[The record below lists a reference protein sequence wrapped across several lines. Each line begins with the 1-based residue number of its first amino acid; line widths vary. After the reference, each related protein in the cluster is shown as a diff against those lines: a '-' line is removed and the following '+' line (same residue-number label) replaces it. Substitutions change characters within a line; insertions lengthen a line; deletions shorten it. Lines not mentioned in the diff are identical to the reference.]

1 MMLLRIN
8 TRINARLN
16 ALLIAVTAL
25 VATLIFMQPASAQK
39 AFLHPDK
46 AFPVTVSWL
55 ENATQLRVN
64 FLTEKGYYLYQ
75 EAFQFRL
82 MQGDDASQI
91 LPAVLPKA
99 EVKFDETFQKN
110 MPIYRYPI
118 EVILTLPG
126 GSALAQ
132 KGQGVQIEVDL
143 QGCADGGICYPP
155 STLKFN
161 IAAPGVQVM
170 PMPDE
175 AILGAISSTSNQ
187 QASVTDRFVS
197 LWQERDD
204 VNAIGRFLKDT
215 PRSYLFLAFFV
226 LGLALAFTPCVLPML
241 PILSSILFGANRSE
255 PIKKSRAIAL
265 ASAYI
270 FGMALMYALA
280 GVLMAALGSGAQQAL
295 QNPIVLSA
303 FALLLLAL
311 AGSLFGF
318 YNLQFPQAWQA
329 YIDRLAGRQ
338 KGGSVYGAF
347 ALGGISTLVASP
359 CITAPLAG
367 ILGFIAHTGSMSLG
381 GGLLFVMALGMG
393 LPLLFIAV
401 EARMLIPST
410 GKWMIGLQRVLG
422 VLLVLL
428 AAWIISPIVL
438 SNNSSSGSASSGPA
452 RAEKQLGDLR
462 FKVIGSIEALQPFF
476 EEAKRTGK
484 PLLLDFYADWCISC
498 KEMEI
503 KTFANSAVTKKM
515 QEYILVQ
522 ADVTRNNAEH
532 QALLKQYGLFGPP
545 GILLFNAA
553 GDEQINQRVVG
564 FMPPDRFL
572 MRLNAAV
579 P

>member
-1 MMLLRIN
+1 MLFQAHS
-8 TRINARLN
+8 RINAW
-16 ALLIAVTAL
+16 LLFAIAI
-25 VATLIFMQPASAQK
+25 VASFLLMLPASAQK

-55 ENATQLRVN
+55 ENRTQLQVN
-64 FLTEKGYYLYQ
+64 FLTANGYYLYQ
-75 EAFQFRL
+75 EAMRFRL
-82 MQGDDASQI
+82 MQGEGDGLT
-91 LPAVLPKA
+91 LPAALPKA

-126 GSALAQ
+126 GAALAE
-132 KGQGVQIEVDL
+132 KGQGIQIEVDL

-155 STLKFN
+155 TTLKFN

-170 PMPDE
+170 PLPDVLLS
-175 AILGAISSTSNQ
+175 AASTPATASLSLGE
-187 QASVTDRFVS
+187 RFMG
-197 LWQERDD
+197 LWQQRDD
-204 VNAIGRFLKDT
+204 VNAIGSFLEET
-215 PRSYLFLAFFV
+215 PSAYLFLAFFV

-255 PIKKSRAIAL
+255 PIKKSRAITL

-329 YIDRLAGRQ
+329 YVDRLAGRQ
-338 KGGSVYGAF
+338 KGGSIMGAF
-347 ALGGISTLVASP
+347 ILGGISTLVASP

-367 ILGFIAHTGSMSLG
+367 VLGFIAHTGSMSLG

-401 EARMLIPST
+401 EARILIPST
-410 GKWMIGLQRVLG
+410 GKWMITLQRLLG
-422 VLLVLL
+422 VMLVLL
-428 AAWIISPIVL
+428 AAWIVSPIFL
-438 SNNSSSGSASSGPA
+438 SNNPAESVSSGQA
-452 RAEKQLGDLR
+452 RTEKRLGDLS
-462 FKVIGSIEALQPFF
+462 FKVVGSVEALQPFF
-476 EEAKRTGK
+476 DEAKRTGK

-503 KTFANSAVTKKM
+503 KTFANPAVAKKM
-515 QEYILVQ
+515 QEFILVQ
-522 ADVTRNNAEH
+522 ADVTSNTAAH
-532 QALLKQYGLFGPP
+532 QALLKRYGLFGPP
-545 GILLFNAA
+545 GILLFNTA
-553 GDEQINQRVVG
+553 GEEQINQRVVG

-572 MRLNAAV
+572 LRLNGLA

>member
-1 MMLLRIN
+1 MLFQAHSRIN
-8 TRINARLN
+8 TW
-16 ALLIAVTAL
+16 LLFAIAVAASFAL
-25 VATLIFMQPASAQK
+25 MLPASAQK

-55 ENATQLRVN
+55 ENKTQLQVN
-64 FLTEKGYYLYQ
+64 FLTASGYYLYQ

-82 MQGDDASQI
+82 MQADGASQS
-91 LPAVLPKA
+91 LAAALPKA

-110 MPIYRYPI
+110 MPIYRHPI
-118 EVILTLPG
+118 EVVLTLPG
-126 GSALAQ
+126 GAALAE

-175 AILGAISSTSNQ
+175 SILSTNSPTSNQ
-187 QASVTDRFVS
+187 QTGLADRFMG
-197 LWQERDD
+197 LWQQRDD
-204 VNAIGRFLKDT
+204 VNAIGSFLKET
-215 PRSYLFLAFFV
+215 PNSYLFLAFFV

-255 PIKKSRAIAL
+255 PIKKSRAITL

-329 YIDRLAGRQ
+329 YVDRLAGRQ
-338 KGGSVYGAF
+338 KGGSVVGAF
-347 ALGGISTLVASP
+347 ILGGISTLVASP

-367 ILGFIAHTGSMSLG
+367 VLGFIAHTGSMSLG

-401 EARMLIPST
+401 EARILIPST
-410 GKWMIGLQRVLG
+410 GKWMITLQRLLG
-422 VLLVLL
+422 VMLVLL
-428 AAWIISPIVL
+428 AAWIVSPIFL
-438 SNNSSSGSASSGPA
+438 GNTPTESASSGQA
-452 RAEKQLGDLR
+452 RAEKRLGDLT
-462 FKVIGSIEALQPFF
+462 FKVIGSSEALQPYFD
-476 EEAKRTGK
+476 EAKRTGK

-503 KTFANSAVTKKM
+503 KTFQNAAVAKKM
-515 QEYILVQ
+515 QDFILVQ
-522 ADVTRNNAEH
+522 ADVTSNTAAH
-532 QALLKQYGLFGPP
+532 QALLKRYGLFGPP
-545 GILLFNAA
+545 GILLFNPA
-553 GDEQINQRVVG
+553 GEEQTNQRVVG

-572 MRLNAAV
+572 LRLNAAA

>member
-1 MMLLRIN
+1 MMLFQAHS
-8 TRINARLN
+8 RINAWLSF
-16 ALLIAVTAL
+16 ASVIAISFLLML
-25 VATLIFMQPASAQK
+25 PASAQK

-55 ENATQLRVN
+55 ENKTQLQVN
-64 FLTEKGYYLYQ
+64 FLTANGYYLYQ

-82 MQGDDASQI
+82 MRADGASQS
-91 LPAVLPKA
+91 LAAALPKA

-110 MPIYRYPI
+110 MPIYRHPI
-118 EVILTLPG
+118 EVVLTLPG
-126 GSALAQ
+126 GAALAE

-175 AILGAISSTSNQ
+175 SILSTNSPTSNQ
-187 QASVTDRFVS
+187 QTGLADRFMG
-197 LWQERDD
+197 LWQQRDD
-204 VNAIGRFLKDT
+204 VNAIGSFLKET
-215 PRSYLFLAFFV
+215 PNSYLFLAFFV

-255 PIKKSRAIAL
+255 PIKKSRAITL

-295 QNPIVLSA
+295 QNPIVLGA

-329 YIDRLAGRQ
+329 YVDRLAGRQ
-338 KGGSVYGAF
+338 KGGSVVGAF
-347 ALGGISTLVASP
+347 ILGGISTLVASP

-367 ILGFIAHTGSMSLG
+367 VLGFIAHTGSMSLG

-401 EARMLIPST
+401 EARILIPST
-410 GKWMIGLQRVLG
+410 GKWMITLQRLLG
-422 VLLVLL
+422 VMLVLL
-428 AAWIISPIVL
+428 AAWIVSPIFL
-438 SNNSSSGSASSGPA
+438 GNTPTESASSGQA
-452 RAEKQLGDLR
+452 RAEKRLGDLT
-462 FKVIGSIEALQPFF
+462 FKVIGSSEALQPYFD
-476 EEAKRTGK
+476 EAKRTGK

-503 KTFANSAVTKKM
+503 KTFQNAAVAKKM
-515 QEYILVQ
+515 QDFILVQ
-522 ADVTRNNAEH
+522 ADVTSNTAAH
-532 QALLKQYGLFGPP
+532 QTLLKRYGLFGPP
-545 GILLFNAA
+545 GILLFNPA
-553 GDEQINQRVVG
+553 GEEQTNQRVVG

-572 MRLNAAV
+572 LRLNAAA

>member
-1 MMLLRIN
+1 MLFQVHS
-8 TRINARLN
+8 RINAW
-16 ALLIAVTAL
+16 LLSAIAIAASL
-25 VATLIFMQPASAQK
+25 LLMLPASAQK

-55 ENATQLRVN
+55 ENKTELQVK
-64 FLTEKGYYLYQ
+64 FLTAQGYYLYQ
-75 EAFQFRL
+75 EALQFRL
-82 MQGDDASQI
+82 IKADGASQTLTAI
-91 LPAVLPKA
+91 LPKA

-118 EVILTLPG
+118 ELVLTLPSG
-126 GSALAQ
+126 NALAE
-132 KGQGVQIEVDL
+132 KGQGIQVEVDL

-155 STLKFN
+155 TTLKFN

-170 PMPDE
+170 PLPD
-175 AILGAISSTSNQ
+175 ALLPSPSAVANPNP
-187 QASVTDRFVS
+187 SVGERFMG
-197 LWQERDD
+197 LWKERDD
-204 VNAIGRFLKDT
+204 VNAISRFLEET
-215 PRSYLFLAFFV
+215 PNTYLFLAFFV

-255 PIKKSRAIAL
+255 PIKKSRAITL

-329 YIDRLAGRQ
+329 YVDRLAGRQ
-338 KGGSVYGAF
+338 KGGSVFGAF
-347 ALGGISTLVASP
+347 VLGGISTLVASP

-367 ILGFIAHTGSMSLG
+367 VLGFIAHTGSMSLG

-393 LPLLFIAV
+393 LPLFFIAV
-401 EARMLIPST
+401 EARMLIPTT

-422 VLLVLL
+422 IMLIVL
-428 AAWIISPIVL
+428 AAWIVSPIFL
-438 SNNSSSGSASSGPA
+438 GNSPSESASSGQA
-452 RAEKQLGDLR
+452 RAEKRLGDLT
-462 FKVIGSIEALQPFF
+462 FKVVGSIEALQPFF
-476 EEAKRTGK
+476 DEAKRTGK

-503 KTFANSAVTKKM
+503 KTFQNAAVAKKM
-515 QEYILVQ
+515 QDFILVQ
-522 ADVTRNNAEH
+522 ADVTRNTAEH

-545 GILLFNAA
+545 GILLFNPA
-553 GDEQINQRVVG
+553 GEEQINQRVVG

-572 MRLNAAV
+572 LRLNTAA

>member
-1 MMLLRIN
+1 ML
-8 TRINARLN
+8 
-16 ALLIAVTAL
+16 
-25 VATLIFMQPASAQK
+25 PASAQK

-55 ENATQLRVN
+55 ENKTQLQVN
-64 FLTEKGYYLYQ
+64 FLTASGYYLYQ

-82 MQGDDASQI
+82 MRADGASQS
-91 LPAVLPKA
+91 LAAALPKA

-118 EVILTLPG
+118 EVMLTLPG
-126 GSALAQ
+126 GAALAE

-175 AILGAISSTSNQ
+175 SILSTNSPTSNQ
-187 QASVTDRFVS
+187 QTGLADRFMG
-197 LWQERDD
+197 LWQQRDD
-204 VNAIGRFLKDT
+204 VNAIGSFLKET
-215 PRSYLFLAFFV
+215 PNSYLFLAFFV

-255 PIKKSRAIAL
+255 PIKKSRALTL

-329 YIDRLAGRQ
+329 YVDRLAGRQ
-338 KGGSVYGAF
+338 KGGSVVGAF
-347 ALGGISTLVASP
+347 ILGGISTLVASP

-367 ILGFIAHTGSMSLG
+367 VLGFIAHTGSMSLG

-401 EARMLIPST
+401 EARILIPST
-410 GKWMIGLQRVLG
+410 GKWMITLQRLLG
-422 VLLVLL
+422 VMLVLL
-428 AAWIISPIVL
+428 AAWIVSPIFL
-438 SNNSSSGSASSGPA
+438 GNTPTESASSGQA
-452 RAEKQLGDLR
+452 RAEKRLGDLT
-462 FKVIGSIEALQPFF
+462 FKVIGSSEALQPYFD
-476 EEAKRTGK
+476 EAKRTGK

-503 KTFANSAVTKKM
+503 KTFQNAAVAKKM
-515 QEYILVQ
+515 QDFILVQ
-522 ADVTRNNAEH
+522 ADVTRNTAEH

-545 GILLFNAA
+545 GILLFNPA
-553 GDEQINQRVVG
+553 GEEQTNQRVVG

-572 MRLNAAV
+572 LRLNAAA

>member
-1 MMLLRIN
+1 MLLAAIA
-8 TRINARLN
+8 IA
-16 ALLIAVTAL
+16 ASFLLML
-25 VATLIFMQPASAQK
+25 PASAQK

-55 ENATQLRVN
+55 ENKTQLQID
-64 FLTEKGYYLYQ
+64 FLTAKGYYLYQ

-82 MQGDDASQI
+82 MQSDGASQT
-91 LPAVLPKA
+91 LAATLPKA

-118 EVILTLPG
+118 DVILTLPG
-126 GSALAQ
+126 GAALAE
-132 KGQGVQIEVDL
+132 KGQGIQIEVDL

-155 STLKFN
+155 TTLKFN

-175 AILGAISSTSNQ
+175 AIQSASSATSNQ
-187 QASVTDRFVS
+187 PASVTDRFKG
-197 LWQERDD
+197 LWQQRDD
-204 VNAIGRFLKDT
+204 VNAIGQFLKET
-215 PRSYLFLAFFV
+215 PTAYLFIAFFV

-303 FALLLLAL
+303 FALLLLVL

-318 YNLQFPQAWQA
+318 YGLQFPQAWQA
-329 YIDRLAGRQ
+329 YVDRLAGRQ
-338 KGGSVYGAF
+338 KGGSVVGAF
-347 ALGGISTLVASP
+347 ILGGISTLVASP

-367 ILGFIAHTGSMSLG
+367 VLGFIAHTGSMSLG

-393 LPLLFIAV
+393 LPLFLIAV
-401 EARMLIPST
+401 EARMLIPTT

-422 VLLVLL
+422 IMLIVL
-428 AAWIISPIVL
+428 AAWIVSPIFL
-438 SNNSSSGSASSGPA
+438 GNSPSESASSGQA
-452 RAEKQLGDLR
+452 RAEKQLGELK
-462 FKVIGSIEALQPFF
+462 FKVIGSIEELQPFF

-503 KTFANSAVTKKM
+503 KTFANPAVAKKM
-515 QEYILVQ
+515 QEFILVQ
-522 ADVTRNNAEH
+522 ADVTRNTAEH

-545 GILLFNAA
+545 GILLFNPA
-553 GDEQINQRVVG
+553 GEEKINQRVVG

-572 MRLNAAV
+572 LRLNAAA

>member
-1 MMLLRIN
+1 MLLQAHS
-8 TRINARLN
+8 RINAW
-16 ALLIAVTAL
+16 LLSAIAIAASFL
-25 VATLIFMQPASAQK
+25 LMLPASAQK

-55 ENATQLRVN
+55 ENKTQLQIN
-64 FLTEKGYYLYQ
+64 FLTANGYYLYQ

-82 MQGDDASQI
+82 MRGDGASQA
-91 LPAVLPKA
+91 LTAALPKA

-126 GSALAQ
+126 GAALAE
-132 KGQGVQIEVDL
+132 KGQGIQIEVDL

-155 STLKFN
+155 TTLKFN

-175 AILGAISSTSNQ
+175 VILSASSSSSNQ
-187 QASVTDRFVS
+187 QSSVTDRFIG
-197 LWQERDD
+197 LWQQRDD
-204 VNAIGRFLKDT
+204 VNAIGQFLKEAPT
-215 PRSYLFLAFFV
+215 AYLFIAFFV

-241 PILSSILFGANRSE
+241 PILSSIVFGTQGSK
-255 PIKKSRAIAL
+255 PIKKSRAAVL
-265 ASAYI
+265 AAAYI
-270 FGMALMYALA
+270 LGMALMYALA

-295 QNPIVLSA
+295 QNPIVLTA
-303 FALLLLAL
+303 FAILLLVL

-318 YNLQFPQAWQA
+318 YGLSFPQSWHKH
-329 YIDRLAGRQ
+329 IDRIAGRQ
-338 KGGSVYGAF
+338 KGGSITGAF
-347 ALGGISTLVASP
+347 ILGGVSTLVASP

-367 ILGFIAHTGSMSLG
+367 VLGFIAHTGSMSLG

-393 LPLLFIAV
+393 LPLFFIAV
-401 EARMLIPST
+401 EARMLIPTT

-422 VLLVLL
+422 IMLIML
-428 AAWIISPIVL
+428 AAWIVSPIFL
-438 SNNSSSGSASSGPA
+438 GNTPTESASSGQA
-452 RAEKQLGDLR
+452 RTEKRLGDLT
-462 FKVIGSIEALQPFF
+462 FKVIGSIEALQPYFD
-476 EEAKRTGK
+476 EAKRTGK

-503 KTFANSAVTKKM
+503 KTFQNAAVAKKM
-515 QEYILVQ
+515 QDFILVQ
-522 ADVTRNNAEH
+522 ADVTRNTAEH

-545 GILLFNAA
+545 GILLFNPA
-553 GDEQINQRVVG
+553 GEEQINQRVVG

-572 MRLNAAV
+572 LRLNAAA

>member
-1 MMLLRIN
+1 MMLFKAHSRIN
-8 TRINARLN
+8 TWLSFVSTIAISF
-16 ALLIAVTAL
+16 LLML
-25 VATLIFMQPASAQK
+25 PASAQK

-55 ENATQLRVN
+55 ENKTQLQVN
-64 FLTEKGYYLYQ
+64 FLTASGYYLYQ

-82 MQGDDASQI
+82 MRADGASQS
-91 LPAVLPKA
+91 LAAALPKA

-118 EVILTLPG
+118 EVMLTLPG
-126 GSALAQ
+126 GAALAE

-175 AILGAISSTSNQ
+175 SILSTNSPTSNQ
-187 QASVTDRFVS
+187 QTGLADRFMG
-197 LWQERDD
+197 LWQQRDD
-204 VNAIGRFLKDT
+204 VNAIGSFLKET
-215 PRSYLFLAFFV
+215 PNSYLFLAFFV

-255 PIKKSRAIAL
+255 PIKKSRAITL

-329 YIDRLAGRQ
+329 YVDRLAGRQ
-338 KGGSVYGAF
+338 KGGSVVGAF
-347 ALGGISTLVASP
+347 ILGGISTLVASP

-367 ILGFIAHTGSMSLG
+367 VLGFIAHTGSMSLG

-401 EARMLIPST
+401 EARILIPST
-410 GKWMIGLQRVLG
+410 GKWMITLQRLLG
-422 VLLVLL
+422 VMLVLL
-428 AAWIISPIVL
+428 AAWIVSPIFL
-438 SNNSSSGSASSGPA
+438 GNTPTESASSGQA
-452 RAEKQLGDLR
+452 RAEKRLGDLT
-462 FKVIGSIEALQPFF
+462 FKVIGSSEALQPYFD
-476 EEAKRTGK
+476 EAKRTGK

-503 KTFANSAVTKKM
+503 KTFQNAAVAKKM
-515 QEYILVQ
+515 QDFILVQ
-522 ADVTRNNAEH
+522 ADVTRNTAEH

-545 GILLFNAA
+545 GILLFNPA
-553 GDEQINQRVVG
+553 GEEQTNQRVVG

-572 MRLNAAV
+572 LRLNAAA

>member
-1 MMLLRIN
+1 ML
-8 TRINARLN
+8 
-16 ALLIAVTAL
+16 
-25 VATLIFMQPASAQK
+25 PASAQK

-55 ENATQLRVN
+55 ENKTQLQVN
-64 FLTEKGYYLYQ
+64 FLTAKGYYLYQ
-75 EAFQFRL
+75 EAFGFRL
-82 MQGDDASQI
+82 MQGDGASQV
-91 LPAVLPKA
+91 LTVTLPKA

-118 EVILTLPG
+118 DVVLTLPG
-126 GSALAQ
+126 GAALAE
-132 KGQGVQIEVDL
+132 KGQGIQIEVDL

-155 STLKFN
+155 TTLKFN

-170 PMPDE
+170 PLPDE
-175 AILGAISSTSNQ
+175 VIQSASATSNQ
-187 QASVTDRFVS
+187 QQSTTDRFMG
-197 LWQERDD
+197 LWQQRDD
-204 VNAIGRFLKDT
+204 VNAISQFLKET
-215 PRSYLFLAFFV
+215 PTTYLFIAFFV

-241 PILSSILFGANRSE
+241 PILSSIVFGTQGSK
-255 PIKKSRAIAL
+255 PIKKSRAAVL
-265 ASAYI
+265 AAAYI
-270 FGMALMYALA
+270 LGMALMYALA

-318 YNLQFPQAWQA
+318 YNLQFPQSWQV
-329 YIDRLAGRQ
+329 YIDRIAGRQ
-338 KGGSVYGAF
+338 KGGSITGAF
-347 ALGGISTLVASP
+347 ILGGISTLVASP

-367 ILGFIAHTGSMSLG
+367 VLGFIAHTGSMSLG

-393 LPLLFIAV
+393 LPLFFIAV
-401 EARMLIPST
+401 EARMLIPTT

-422 VLLVLL
+422 IMLIML
-428 AAWIISPIVL
+428 AAWIVSPILL
-438 SNNSSSGSASSGPA
+438 SNTNLSSSNSGGLA
-452 RAEKQLGDLR
+452 RSEKQLGDLK
-462 FKVIGSIEALQPFF
+462 FKVIGTIEALQPFF

-503 KTFANSAVTKKM
+503 KTFANPAVAKKM
-515 QEYILVQ
+515 QDFILVQ
-522 ADVTRNNAEH
+522 ADVTSNTAAH
-532 QALLKQYGLFGPP
+532 QALLKRYGLFGPP
-545 GILLFNAA
+545 GILLFNPA
-553 GDEQINQRVVG
+553 GEEQANQRVVG

-572 MRLNAAV
+572 LRLNAAA

>member
-1 MMLLRIN
+1 MLFQAHS
-8 TRINARLN
+8 RINAW
-16 ALLIAVTAL
+16 LLSAIAIAASFL
-25 VATLIFMQPASAQK
+25 LMLPASAQK

-46 AFPVTVSWL
+46 AFPVSISWL
-55 ENATQLRVN
+55 ENKTQLQVN
-64 FLTEKGYYLYQ
+64 FLTAKGYYLYQ

-82 MQGDDASQI
+82 MQGDGTSQG
-91 LPAVLPKA
+91 LKAVLPKA
-99 EVKFDETFQKN
+99 EVKFDETFQKD

-118 EVILTLPG
+118 DVVLTLPG
-126 GSALAQ
+126 GAALAE
-132 KGQGVQIEVDL
+132 KGQGIQIEVDL

-155 STLKFN
+155 TTLKFN

-170 PMPDE
+170 PLPDE
-175 AILGAISSTSNQ
+175 AIQSASATSNQ
-187 QASVTDRFVS
+187 QQSVTDRFMG
-197 LWQERDD
+197 LWQQRDD
-204 VNAIGRFLKDT
+204 VNAISQFLKET
-215 PRSYLFLAFFV
+215 PTTYLFIAFFV

-241 PILSSILFGANRSE
+241 PILSSIVFGTQGSK
-255 PIKKSRAIAL
+255 PIKKSRAAVL
-265 ASAYI
+265 AAAYI
-270 FGMALMYALA
+270 LGMALMYALA

-318 YNLQFPQAWQA
+318 YNLQFPQSWQV
-329 YIDRLAGRQ
+329 YIDRIAGRQ
-338 KGGSVYGAF
+338 KGGSITGAF
-347 ALGGISTLVASP
+347 ILGGISTLVASP

-367 ILGFIAHTGSMSLG
+367 VLGFIAHTGSMSLG

-393 LPLLFIAV
+393 LPLFFIAV
-401 EARMLIPST
+401 EARMLIPTT

-422 VLLVLL
+422 IMLIML
-428 AAWIISPIVL
+428 AAWIVSPILL
-438 SNNSSSGSASSGPA
+438 SNTNSSSSNSGGLAPS
-452 RAEKQLGDLR
+452 EKQLGDLK
-462 FKVIGSIEALQPFF
+462 FKVIGTIEALQPFF

-503 KTFANSAVTKKM
+503 KTFANPAVAKKM

-522 ADVTRNNAEH
+522 ADVTSNTAAH
-532 QALLKQYGLFGPP
+532 QALLKRYGLFGPP
-545 GILLFNAA
+545 GILLFNPA
-553 GDEQINQRVVG
+553 GEEQTNQRVVG

-572 MRLNAAV
+572 LRLNAAA

>member
-1 MMLLRIN
+1 MTLFQAHS
-8 TRINARLN
+8 RINAW
-16 ALLIAVTAL
+16 LLSAIAIAASFL
-25 VATLIFMQPASAQK
+25 LMLPASAQK

-55 ENATQLRVN
+55 ENKTQVQVN
-64 FLTEKGYYLYQ
+64 FFTAKGYYLYQ

-82 MQGDDASQI
+82 MQADGASQT
-91 LPAVLPKA
+91 LTATLPKA
-99 EVKFDETFQKN
+99 EVKFEETFQKD

-118 EVILTLPG
+118 EVVLTLPG
-126 GSALAQ
+126 GAALAE
-132 KGQGVQIEVDL
+132 KGQGIQIEVDL

-155 STLKFN
+155 TTLKFN

-170 PMPDE
+170 PLPDE
-175 AILGAISSTSNQ
+175 AIQSASANSNQ
-187 QASVTDRFVS
+187 QQSVTDRFMG
-197 LWQERDD
+197 LWQQRDD
-204 VNAIGRFLKDT
+204 VNAIGQFLKET
-215 PRSYLFLAFFV
+215 PTTYLFIAFFV

-241 PILSSILFGANRSE
+241 PILSSIVFGTQGSK
-255 PIKKSRAIAL
+255 PIKKSRAAVL
-265 ASAYI
+265 AAAYI
-270 FGMALMYALA
+270 LGMALMYALA

-318 YNLQFPQAWQA
+318 YNLQFPQSWQV
-329 YIDRLAGRQ
+329 YIDRIAGRQ
-338 KGGSVYGAF
+338 KGGSITGAF
-347 ALGGISTLVASP
+347 ILGGISTLVASP

-367 ILGFIAHTGSMSLG
+367 VLGFIAHTGSMSLG

-393 LPLLFIAV
+393 LPLFFIAV
-401 EARMLIPST
+401 EARMLIPTT
-410 GKWMIGLQRVLG
+410 GKWMISLQRVLG
-422 VLLVLL
+422 IMLIML
-428 AAWIISPIVL
+428 AAWIVSPIL
-438 SNNSSSGSASSGPA
+438 LGNTNSSSSNSGGLA
-452 RAEKQLGDLR
+452 RSEKQLGDLK
-462 FKVIGSIEALQPFF
+462 FKVIGTIEALQPFF

-503 KTFANSAVTKKM
+503 KTFANSAVAKKM

-522 ADVTRNNAEH
+522 ADVTSNTAAH
-532 QALLKQYGLFGPP
+532 QALLKRYGLFGPP
-545 GILLFNAA
+545 GILLFNPA
-553 GDEQINQRVVG
+553 GEEQTNQRVVG

-572 MRLNAAV
+572 LRLNASA

>member
-1 MMLLRIN
+1 MMQFQAHS
-8 TRINARLN
+8 RINAW
-16 ALLIAVTAL
+16 LLSAIAIAASFL
-25 VATLIFMQPASAQK
+25 LMLPASAQK

-55 ENATQLRVN
+55 ENKTQVQVN
-64 FLTEKGYYLYQ
+64 FFTAKGYYLYQ

-82 MQGDDASQI
+82 MQGDGASQV
-91 LPAVLPKA
+91 LTAVLPKA
-99 EVKFDETFQKN
+99 EVKFDETFQKD

-118 EVILTLPG
+118 DVVLTLPG
-126 GSALAQ
+126 GVALAE
-132 KGQGVQIEVDL
+132 KGQGIQIEVDL

-155 STLKFN
+155 TTLKFN

-170 PMPDE
+170 PLPDE
-175 AILGAISSTSNQ
+175 VIQSSASATSNQ
-187 QASVTDRFVS
+187 QQTVTDRFMG
-197 LWQERDD
+197 LWQQRDD
-204 VNAIGRFLKDT
+204 VNAISQFLKET
-215 PRSYLFLAFFV
+215 PITYLFIAFFV

-241 PILSSILFGANRSE
+241 PILSSIVFGTQGSK
-255 PIKKSRAIAL
+255 PIKKSRAAVL
-265 ASAYI
+265 AAAYI
-270 FGMALMYALA
+270 LGMALMYALA

-318 YNLQFPQAWQA
+318 YNLQFPQSWQV
-329 YIDRLAGRQ
+329 YIDRIAGRQ
-338 KGGSVYGAF
+338 KGGSITGAF
-347 ALGGISTLVASP
+347 ILGGISTLVASP

-367 ILGFIAHTGSMSLG
+367 VLGFIAHTGSMSLG

-393 LPLLFIAV
+393 LPLFFIAV
-401 EARMLIPST
+401 EARMLIPTT

-422 VLLVLL
+422 IMLIML
-428 AAWIISPIVL
+428 AAWIVSPILL
-438 SNNSSSGSASSGPA
+438 SNTNSSSSNSGGLA
-452 RAEKQLGDLR
+452 RSEKQLGDLK
-462 FKVIGSIEALQPFF
+462 FKVIGTIEALQPFF

-503 KTFANSAVTKKM
+503 KTFTNPAVAKKM

-522 ADVTRNNAEH
+522 ADVTSNTAAH
-532 QALLKQYGLFGPP
+532 QDLLKRYGLFGPP
-545 GILLFNAA
+545 GILLFNPA
-553 GDEQINQRVVG
+553 GEEQSNQRVVG

-572 MRLNAAV
+572 LRLSAAA

>member
-1 MMLLRIN
+1 MKQFQAHS
-8 TRINARLN
+8 RINAW
-16 ALLIAVTAL
+16 LLSAIAIAASFL
-25 VATLIFMQPASAQK
+25 LMLPASAQK

-55 ENATQLRVN
+55 ENKTQVQVN
-64 FLTEKGYYLYQ
+64 FLTAKGYYLYQ

-82 MQGDDASQI
+82 MQGDGASQV
-91 LPAVLPKA
+91 LAAVLPKA
-99 EVKFDETFQKN
+99 EVKFDETFQKD

-118 EVILTLPG
+118 EVVLTLPG
-126 GSALAQ
+126 GAALAE
-132 KGQGVQIEVDL
+132 KGQGIQIEVDL

-155 STLKFN
+155 TTLKFN

-170 PMPDE
+170 PLPDE
-175 AILGAISSTSNQ
+175 AIQSASATSTQ
-187 QASVTDRFVS
+187 QQSVMDRFMG
-197 LWQERDD
+197 LWQQRDD
-204 VNAIGRFLKDT
+204 VNAIGQFLKET
-215 PRSYLFLAFFV
+215 PTTYLFIAFFV

-241 PILSSILFGANRSE
+241 PILSSIVFGTQGSK
-255 PIKKSRAIAL
+255 PIKKSRAAVL
-265 ASAYI
+265 AAAYI
-270 FGMALMYALA
+270 LGMALMYALA

-318 YNLQFPQAWQA
+318 YNLQFPQSWQV
-329 YIDRLAGRQ
+329 YIDRIAGRQ
-338 KGGSVYGAF
+338 KGGSITGAF
-347 ALGGISTLVASP
+347 ILGGISTLVASP

-367 ILGFIAHTGSMSLG
+367 VLGFIAHTGSMSLG

-393 LPLLFIAV
+393 LPLFFIAV
-401 EARMLIPST
+401 EARMLIPTT

-422 VLLVLL
+422 IMLIML
-428 AAWIISPIVL
+428 AAWIVSPILL
-438 SNNSSSGSASSGPA
+438 SNTNSLSSNSDGLA
-452 RAEKQLGDLR
+452 RSEKQLGDLK
-462 FKVIGSIEALQPFF
+462 FKVIGTIEALQPFF

-503 KTFANSAVTKKM
+503 KTFANPAVAKKM

-522 ADVTRNNAEH
+522 ADVTSNTAAH
-532 QALLKQYGLFGPP
+532 QALLKRYGLFGPP
-545 GILLFNAA
+545 GILLFNPA
-553 GDEQINQRVVG
+553 GEEQTNQRVVG

-572 MRLNAAV
+572 LRLNAAA

>member
-1 MMLLRIN
+1 ML
-8 TRINARLN
+8 
-16 ALLIAVTAL
+16 
-25 VATLIFMQPASAQK
+25 PASAQK

-55 ENATQLRVN
+55 ENKTQVQVN
-64 FLTEKGYYLYQ
+64 FFTAKGYYLYQ

-82 MQGDDASQI
+82 MQADGASQT
-91 LPAVLPKA
+91 LTATLPKA
-99 EVKFDETFQKN
+99 EVKFDETFQKD

-118 EVILTLPG
+118 EVVLTLPG
-126 GSALAQ
+126 GAALAE
-132 KGQGVQIEVDL
+132 KGQGIQIEVDL

-155 STLKFN
+155 TTLKFN

-170 PMPDE
+170 PLPDE
-175 AILGAISSTSNQ
+175 AIQSASANSNQ
-187 QASVTDRFVS
+187 QQSVTDRFMG
-197 LWQERDD
+197 LWQQRDD
-204 VNAIGRFLKDT
+204 VNAIGQFLKET
-215 PRSYLFLAFFV
+215 PTTYLFIAFFV

-241 PILSSILFGANRSE
+241 PILSSIVFGTQGSK
-255 PIKKSRAIAL
+255 PIKKSRAAVL
-265 ASAYI
+265 AAAYI
-270 FGMALMYALA
+270 LGMALMYALA

-318 YNLQFPQAWQA
+318 YNLQFPQSWQV
-329 YIDRLAGRQ
+329 YIDRIAGRQ
-338 KGGSVYGAF
+338 KGGSITGAF
-347 ALGGISTLVASP
+347 ILGGISTLVASP

-367 ILGFIAHTGSMSLG
+367 VLGFIAHTGSMSLG

-393 LPLLFIAV
+393 LPLFFIAV
-401 EARMLIPST
+401 EARMLIPTT

-422 VLLVLL
+422 IMLIML
-428 AAWIISPIVL
+428 AAWIVSPILL
-438 SNNSSSGSASSGPA
+438 SNTNSSSSNSGGLA
-452 RAEKQLGDLR
+452 RSEKQLGDLK
-462 FKVIGSIEALQPFF
+462 FKVIGTIEALQPFF

-503 KTFANSAVTKKM
+503 KTFANPAVAKKM

-522 ADVTRNNAEH
+522 ADVTSNTAAH
-532 QALLKQYGLFGPP
+532 QALLKRYGLFGPP
-545 GILLFNAA
+545 GILLFNPA
-553 GDEQINQRVVG
+553 GEEQTNQRVVG

-572 MRLNAAV
+572 LRLNAAA

>member
-1 MMLLRIN
+1 MTLFQAHS
-8 TRINARLN
+8 RINAW
-16 ALLIAVTAL
+16 LLSAIAIAASFL
-25 VATLIFMQPASAQK
+25 LMLPASAQK

-55 ENATQLRVN
+55 ENKTQVQVN
-64 FLTEKGYYLYQ
+64 FFTAKGYYLYQ

-82 MQGDDASQI
+82 MQADGASQT
-91 LPAVLPKA
+91 LTATLPKA
-99 EVKFDETFQKN
+99 EVKFDETFQKD

-118 EVILTLPG
+118 EVVLTLPG
-126 GSALAQ
+126 GAALAE
-132 KGQGVQIEVDL
+132 KGQGIQIEVDL

-155 STLKFN
+155 TTLKFN

-170 PMPDE
+170 PLPDE
-175 AILGAISSTSNQ
+175 AIQSASANSNQ
-187 QASVTDRFVS
+187 QQSVTDRFMG
-197 LWQERDD
+197 LWQQRDD
-204 VNAIGRFLKDT
+204 VNAIGQFLKET
-215 PRSYLFLAFFV
+215 PTTYLFIAFFV

-241 PILSSILFGANRSE
+241 PILSSIVFGTQGSK
-255 PIKKSRAIAL
+255 PIKKSRAAVL
-265 ASAYI
+265 AAAYI
-270 FGMALMYALA
+270 LGMALMYALA

-318 YNLQFPQAWQA
+318 YNLQFPQSWQV
-329 YIDRLAGRQ
+329 YIDRIAGRQ
-338 KGGSVYGAF
+338 KGGSITGAF
-347 ALGGISTLVASP
+347 ILGGISTLVASP

-367 ILGFIAHTGSMSLG
+367 VLGFIAHTGSMSLG

-393 LPLLFIAV
+393 LPLFFIAV
-401 EARMLIPST
+401 EARMLIPTT

-422 VLLVLL
+422 IMLIML
-428 AAWIISPIVL
+428 AAWIVSPILL
-438 SNNSSSGSASSGPA
+438 SNTNSSSSNSGGLA
-452 RAEKQLGDLR
+452 RSEKQLGDLK
-462 FKVIGSIEALQPFF
+462 FKVIGTIEALQPFF

-503 KTFANSAVTKKM
+503 KTFANPAVAKKM

-522 ADVTRNNAEH
+522 ADVTSNTAAH
-532 QALLKQYGLFGPP
+532 QALLKRYGLFGPP
-545 GILLFNAA
+545 GILLFNPA
-553 GDEQINQRVVG
+553 GEEQTNQRVVG

-572 MRLNAAV
+572 LRLNAAA

>member
-1 MMLLRIN
+1 MLFQAHS
-8 TRINARLN
+8 RINAW
-16 ALLIAVTAL
+16 LLSAIAIAASFL
-25 VATLIFMQPASAQK
+25 LMLPASAQK

-46 AFPVTVSWL
+46 AFPVTVTWL
-55 ENATQLRVN
+55 ENKTQLQVN
-64 FLTEKGYYLYQ
+64 FLTAKGYYLYQ
-75 EAFQFRL
+75 EALQFRL
-82 MQGDDASQI
+82 MQGDGASQT
-91 LPAVLPKA
+91 LTATLPKA

-118 EVILTLPG
+118 DVILTLPG
-126 GSALAQ
+126 GAALAE
-132 KGQGVQIEVDL
+132 KGQGIQIEVDL

-155 STLKFN
+155 TTLKFN

-175 AILGAISSTSNQ
+175 AAPGINSPASNLQ
-187 QASVTDRFVS
+187 TSVTDRFVG
-197 LWQERDD
+197 LWKQRDD
-204 VNAIGRFLKDT
+204 VNAIDQFLKET
-215 PRSYLFLAFFV
+215 PAAYLFIAFFV

-241 PILSSILFGANRSE
+241 PILSSIVFGTQGSK
-255 PIKKSRAIAL
+255 PIKKSRAAVL
-265 ASAYI
+265 AAAYI
-270 FGMALMYALA
+270 LGMALMYALA

-295 QNPIVLSA
+295 QNPIVLIA
-303 FALLLLAL
+303 FAVLLLVL

-318 YNLQFPQAWQA
+318 YGLSLPQSWHRH
-329 YIDRLAGRQ
+329 IDRIAGRQ
-338 KGGSVYGAF
+338 KGGSITGAF
-347 ALGGISTLVASP
+347 ILGGVSTLVASP

-367 ILGFIAHTGSMSLG
+367 VLGFIAHTGSMSLG

-393 LPLLFIAV
+393 LPLFFIAV
-401 EARMLIPST
+401 EARMLIPTT

-422 VLLVLL
+422 IMLVML
-428 AAWIISPIVL
+428 AAWIVSPIL
-438 SNNSSSGSASSGPA
+438 LGNTNSSSSNNDGLERS
-452 RAEKQLGDLR
+452 EKRLGDLT

-503 KTFANSAVTKKM
+503 KTFANPAVVKKM

-522 ADVTRNNAEH
+522 ADVTRNTAEH

-545 GILLFNAA
+545 GILLFNPA
-553 GDEQINQRVVG
+553 GEEQINQRVVG

-572 MRLNAAV
+572 LRLNAAA

>member
-1 MMLLRIN
+1 MLIQARS
-8 TRINARLN
+8 RFNAW
-16 ALLIAVTAL
+16 LLSAIAI
-25 VATLIFMQPASAQK
+25 VASFLLMLPATAQK

-55 ENATQLRVN
+55 ENKTQLQVN
-64 FLTEKGYYLYQ
+64 FLTANGYYLYQ
-75 EAFQFRL
+75 EAIRFRL
-82 MQGDDASQI
+82 MQGAGVGI
-91 LPAVLPKA
+91 ALPAALPKA

-118 EVILTLPG
+118 EVVLALPG
-126 GSALAQ
+126 GAALAE
-132 KGQGVQIEVDL
+132 KGQGIQIEVDL

-155 STLKFN
+155 STLKFT

-170 PMPDE
+170 PLPDE
-175 AILGAISSTSNQ
+175 AILSTSNPTSNQ
-187 QASVTDRFVS
+187 QASVADRFKS
-197 LWQERDD
+197 LWKQRDD
-204 VNAIGRFLKDT
+204 VNAIGRFLEET
-215 PRSYLFLAFFV
+215 PSTYLFLAFFV

-255 PIKKSRAIAL
+255 PIKKSRAITL

-295 QNPIVLSA
+295 QNPVVLSA
-303 FALLLLAL
+303 FALLLLVL

-329 YIDRLAGRQ
+329 YVDRLAGRQ
-338 KGGSVYGAF
+338 KGGSVVGAF
-347 ALGGISTLVASP
+347 ILGGISTLVASP

-367 ILGFIAHTGSMSLG
+367 VLGFIAHTGSMSLG
-381 GGLLFVMALGMG
+381 GSLLFVMALGMG

-401 EARMLIPST
+401 EARILIPST
-410 GKWMIGLQRVLG
+410 GKWMITLQRGLG

-428 AAWIISPIVL
+428 AAWIVSPIFIGNTP
-438 SNNSSSGSASSGPA
+438 SESASSGQA
-452 RAEKQLGDLR
+452 RAEKRLGDLT
-462 FKVIGSIEALQPFF
+462 FKVVGSTEALRPLF
-476 EEAKRTGK
+476 EESKRTGK

-503 KTFANSAVTKKM
+503 KTFQNAAVAKKM
-515 QEYILVQ
+515 QDFILVQ
-522 ADVTRNNAEH
+522 ADVTRNTAEH

-553 GDEQINQRVVG
+553 GEEQTNQRVVG

-572 MRLNAAV
+572 LRLNAAA

>member
-1 MMLLRIN
+1 MLFQAHS
-8 TRINARLN
+8 RINAW
-16 ALLIAVTAL
+16 LLSVIAIAASFL
-25 VATLIFMQPASAQK
+25 LMLPAGAQK

-55 ENATQLRVN
+55 ENKTQVQVN
-64 FLTEKGYYLYQ
+64 FLTAKGYYLYQ

-82 MQGDDASQI
+82 MQGDGASQV
-91 LPAVLPKA
+91 LTAVLPKA
-99 EVKFDETFQKN
+99 EVKFDETFQKD

-118 EVILTLPG
+118 EVVLTLPG
-126 GSALAQ
+126 GAALAE
-132 KGQGVQIEVDL
+132 KGQGIQIEVDL

-155 STLKFN
+155 TTLKFN

-170 PMPDE
+170 PLPDE
-175 AILGAISSTSNQ
+175 AIQSASATSNQ
-187 QASVTDRFVS
+187 QQSVTDRFMG
-197 LWQERDD
+197 LWQQRDD
-204 VNAIGRFLKDT
+204 VNAISQFLKET
-215 PRSYLFLAFFV
+215 PTTYLFIAFFV

-241 PILSSILFGANRSE
+241 PILSSIVFGTQGSK
-255 PIKKSRAIAL
+255 PIKKSRAAVL
-265 ASAYI
+265 AAAYI
-270 FGMALMYALA
+270 LGMALMYALA

-318 YNLQFPQAWQA
+318 YNLQFPQSWQV
-329 YIDRLAGRQ
+329 YIDRIAGRQ
-338 KGGSVYGAF
+338 KGGSITGAF
-347 ALGGISTLVASP
+347 ILGGISTLVASP

-367 ILGFIAHTGSMSLG
+367 VLGFIAHTGSMSLG

-393 LPLLFIAV
+393 LPLFFIAV
-401 EARMLIPST
+401 EARMLIPTT

-422 VLLVLL
+422 IMLIML
-428 AAWIISPIVL
+428 AAWIVSPILL
-438 SNNSSSGSASSGPA
+438 SNTNSSSSNSGGLA
-452 RAEKQLGDLR
+452 RSEKQLGDLK
-462 FKVIGSIEALQPFF
+462 FKVIGTIEALQPFF

-503 KTFANSAVTKKM
+503 KTFANPAVAKKM

-522 ADVTRNNAEH
+522 ADVTSNTAAH
-532 QALLKQYGLFGPP
+532 QALLKRYGLFGPP
-545 GILLFNAA
+545 GILLFNPA
-553 GDEQINQRVVG
+553 GEEQTNQRVVG

-572 MRLNAAV
+572 LRLNAAA

>member
-1 MMLLRIN
+1 MLFQAHS
-8 TRINARLN
+8 RINAW
-16 ALLIAVTAL
+16 LLSAIAIAASFL
-25 VATLIFMQPASAQK
+25 LMLPAGAQK

-55 ENATQLRVN
+55 ENKTQLQVD
-64 FLTEKGYYLYQ
+64 FLTAKGYYLYQ

-82 MQGDDASQI
+82 IQSDGASQT
-91 LPAVLPKA
+91 LTATLPKA

-118 EVILTLPG
+118 DVILTVPG
-126 GSALAQ
+126 GAALAE
-132 KGQGVQIEVDL
+132 KGQGIQIEVDL

-155 STLKFN
+155 TTLKFN

-170 PMPDE
+170 PLPDE
-175 AILGAISSTSNQ
+175 AIQSTSTSNQ
-187 QASVTDRFVS
+187 QVSVTDRFMG
-197 LWQERDD
+197 LWQQRDD
-204 VNAIGRFLKDT
+204 VNAIGSFLKDT
-215 PRSYLFLAFFV
+215 PSIYLFLAFFI

-255 PIKKSRAIAL
+255 PIKKSRALFL
-265 ASAYI
+265 ASAYVL
-270 FGMALMYALA
+270 GMALMYALA

-318 YNLQFPQAWQA
+318 YNLQFPQSWQA
-329 YIDRLAGRQ
+329 YIDRIAGRQ
-338 KGGSVYGAF
+338 KGGSVFGAF
-347 ALGGISTLVASP
+347 ILGGISTLVASP

-367 ILGFIAHTGSMSLG
+367 VLGFIAHTGSMSLG

-410 GKWMIGLQRVLG
+410 GQWMITLQRVLG

-428 AAWIISPIVL
+428 AAWIVSPIFL
-438 SNNSSSGSASSGPA
+438 SNNSATESVANGQA
-452 RAEKQLGDLR
+452 RTEKQLGELK

-476 EEAKRTGK
+476 DEAKRTGK

-503 KTFANSAVTKKM
+503 KTFGNSAVAKKM
-515 QEYILVQ
+515 QDYILVQ
-522 ADVTRNNAEH
+522 ADVTRNTAEH

-545 GILLFNAA
+545 GILFFNPA
-553 GDEQINQRVVG
+553 GEEQINQRVVG

-572 MRLNAAV
+572 LRLNALV

>member
-1 MMLLRIN
+1 MTLFQAHS
-8 TRINARLN
+8 RINAW
-16 ALLIAVTAL
+16 LLSAIAIAASFL
-25 VATLIFMQPASAQK
+25 LMLPASAQK

-55 ENATQLRVN
+55 ENKTQVQVN
-64 FLTEKGYYLYQ
+64 FFTAKGYYLYQ

-82 MQGDDASQI
+82 MQADGASQT
-91 LPAVLPKA
+91 LTATLPKA
-99 EVKFDETFQKN
+99 EVKFDETFQKD

-118 EVILTLPG
+118 EVVLTLPG
-126 GSALAQ
+126 GAALAE
-132 KGQGVQIEVDL
+132 KGQGIQIEVDL

-155 STLKFN
+155 TTLKFN

-170 PMPDE
+170 PLPDE
-175 AILGAISSTSNQ
+175 EIQSASANSNQ
-187 QASVTDRFVS
+187 QQSVTDRFMG
-197 LWQERDD
+197 LWQQRDD
-204 VNAIGRFLKDT
+204 VNAIGQFLKET
-215 PRSYLFLAFFV
+215 PTTYLFIAFFV

-241 PILSSILFGANRSE
+241 PILSSIVFGTQGSK
-255 PIKKSRAIAL
+255 PIKKSRAAVL
-265 ASAYI
+265 AAAYI
-270 FGMALMYALA
+270 LGMALMYALA

-318 YNLQFPQAWQA
+318 YNLQFPQSWQV
-329 YIDRLAGRQ
+329 YIDRIAGRQ
-338 KGGSVYGAF
+338 KGGSITGAF
-347 ALGGISTLVASP
+347 ILGGISTLVASP

-367 ILGFIAHTGSMSLG
+367 VLGFIAHTGSMSLG

-393 LPLLFIAV
+393 LPLFFIAV
-401 EARMLIPST
+401 EARMLIPTT
-410 GKWMIGLQRVLG
+410 GKWMIGLQRILG
-422 VLLVLL
+422 IMLIML
-428 AAWIISPIVL
+428 AAWIVSPIL
-438 SNNSSSGSASSGPA
+438 LGNTNSSSSNSGGLV
-452 RAEKQLGDLR
+452 RSEKQLGDLK
-462 FKVIGSIEALQPFF
+462 FKVIGTIEALQPFF

-503 KTFANSAVTKKM
+503 KTFANPAVAKKM

-522 ADVTRNNAEH
+522 ADVTSNTAAH
-532 QALLKQYGLFGPP
+532 QALLKRYGLFGPP
-545 GILLFNAA
+545 GILLFNPA
-553 GDEQINQRVVG
+553 GEEQANQRVVG

-572 MRLNAAV
+572 LRLNASA

>member
-1 MMLLRIN
+1 MMLFQPRP
-8 TRINARLN
+8 RINAW
-16 ALLIAVTAL
+16 LLFAIAMAASFL
-25 VATLIFMQPASAQK
+25 LTLPASAQK

-55 ENATQLRVN
+55 ENKTQLQVN
-64 FLTEKGYYLYQ
+64 FLTANGYYLYQ

-82 MQGDDASQI
+82 MQADGVSQI
-91 LPAVLPKA
+91 LAAALPKA

-118 EVILTLPG
+118 EVVLTLPG
-126 GSALAQ
+126 GTTLAE
-132 KGQGVQIEVDL
+132 KGQGIQIEVDL

-175 AILGAISSTSNQ
+175 SILSANSPTSNQ
-187 QASVTDRFVS
+187 QAGLADRFMG
-197 LWQERDD
+197 LWQQRDD
-204 VNAIGRFLKDT
+204 VNAIGSFLKET
-215 PRSYLFLAFFV
+215 PNTYLFLAFFV

-255 PIKKSRAIAL
+255 PIKKSRAITL

-318 YNLQFPQAWQA
+318 YNLQFPQAWQV
-329 YIDRLAGRQ
+329 YVDRLAGRQ
-338 KGGSVYGAF
+338 KGGSVVGAF
-347 ALGGISTLVASP
+347 ILGGISTLVASP

-367 ILGFIAHTGSMSLG
+367 VLGFIAHTGSMSLG

-401 EARMLIPST
+401 EARILIPTT
-410 GKWMIGLQRVLG
+410 GKWMITLQRLLG

-428 AAWIISPIVL
+428 AAWIVSPIFL
-438 SNNSSSGSASSGPA
+438 GNTPTESASSEQA
-452 RAEKQLGDLR
+452 RAEKRLGDLT
-462 FKVIGSIEALQPFF
+462 FKVIGSTEALQPFF
-476 EEAKRTGK
+476 DEAKRTGK

-503 KTFANSAVTKKM
+503 KTFQNAAVAKKM
-515 QEYILVQ
+515 QGFILVQ
-522 ADVTRNNAEH
+522 ADVTRNTAEH

-545 GILLFNAA
+545 GILLFNPA
-553 GDEQINQRVVG
+553 GEEQINQRVVG

-572 MRLNAAV
+572 LRLNAAA

>member
-1 MMLLRIN
+1 MMLFQTRPRIH
-8 TRINARLN
+8 AW
-16 ALLIAVTAL
+16 LLSAIAIAASFL
-25 VATLIFMQPASAQK
+25 LMLPASAQK

-55 ENATQLRVN
+55 ENATQLQVN
-64 FLTEKGYYLYQ
+64 FLTAKGYYLYQ

-82 MQGDDASQI
+82 MQGDGASQI
-91 LPAVLPKA
+91 LTATLPKA
-99 EVKFDETFQKN
+99 EIKFDETFQKD

-118 EVILTLPG
+118 DVLLTLPSG
-126 GSALAQ
+126 AALAE
-132 KGQGVQIEVDL
+132 KGQGIQIEIDL

-175 AILGAISSTSNQ
+175 ASLSVDSVGNQ
-187 QASVTDRFVS
+187 QPSATERFLG
-197 LWQERDD
+197 LWQQRDD
-204 VNAIGRFLKDT
+204 VNAIGTFLKDT
-215 PRSYLFLAFFV
+215 PSSYLFLGFFI

-255 PIKKSRAIAL
+255 PIKKSRALLL
-265 ASAYI
+265 ASAYVL
-270 FGMALMYALA
+270 GMALMYALA

-329 YIDRLAGRQ
+329 YIDRIAGRQ
-338 KGGSVYGAF
+338 KGGSVFGAF
-347 ALGGISTLVASP
+347 VLGGISTLVASP

-367 ILGFIAHTGSMSLG
+367 VLGFIAHTGSMSLG

-410 GKWMIGLQRVLG
+410 GKWMIALQRVLG

-428 AAWIISPIVL
+428 AAWIVSPIFL
-438 SNNSSSGSASSGPA
+438 SNNSATGSAANGQA
-452 RAEKQLGDLR
+452 RTEKQLGDLK

-503 KTFANSAVTKKM
+503 KTFQNAAVAKKM
-515 QEYILVQ
+515 QEFILVQ
-522 ADVTRNNAEH
+522 ADVTRNTAEH

-545 GILLFNAA
+545 GILLFNPA
-553 GDEQINQRVVG
+553 GEEQANQRVVG

-572 MRLNAAV
+572 LRLNAAA

>member
-1 MMLLRIN
+1 MMLFQAHS
-8 TRINARLN
+8 RINAW
-16 ALLIAVTAL
+16 LLSAIAIAASFL
-25 VATLIFMQPASAQK
+25 LMLPASAQK

-55 ENATQLRVN
+55 ENKTQVQVN
-64 FLTEKGYYLYQ
+64 FLTAKGYYLYQ

-82 MQGDDASQI
+82 MQGDGASQV
-91 LPAVLPKA
+91 LTAVLPKA
-99 EVKFDETFQKN
+99 EVKFDETFQKD

-118 EVILTLPG
+118 EVVLTLPG
-126 GSALAQ
+126 GAALAE
-132 KGQGVQIEVDL
+132 KGQGIQIEVDL

-155 STLKFN
+155 TTLKFN

-170 PMPDE
+170 PLPDE
-175 AILGAISSTSNQ
+175 IIQSASATSNQ
-187 QASVTDRFVS
+187 QQSVTDRFMG
-197 LWQERDD
+197 LWQQRDD
-204 VNAIGRFLKDT
+204 VNAISQFLKET
-215 PRSYLFLAFFV
+215 PTAYLFIAFFV

-241 PILSSILFGANRSE
+241 PILSSIVFGTQGSK
-255 PIKKSRAIAL
+255 PIKKSRAAVL
-265 ASAYI
+265 AAAYI
-270 FGMALMYALA
+270 LGMALMYALA

-318 YNLQFPQAWQA
+318 YNLQFPQSWQV
-329 YIDRLAGRQ
+329 YIDRIAGRQ
-338 KGGSVYGAF
+338 KGGSITGAF
-347 ALGGISTLVASP
+347 ILGGISTLVASP

-367 ILGFIAHTGSMSLG
+367 VLGFIAHTGSMSLG

-393 LPLLFIAV
+393 LPLFFIAV
-401 EARMLIPST
+401 EARMLIPTT

-422 VLLVLL
+422 IMLIML
-428 AAWIISPIVL
+428 AAWIVSPILL
-438 SNNSSSGSASSGPA
+438 SNTNSSSSNSGGLA
-452 RAEKQLGDLR
+452 RSEKQLGDLK
-462 FKVIGSIEALQPFF
+462 FKVIGTIEALQPFF

-503 KTFANSAVTKKM
+503 KTFANPAVAKKM

-522 ADVTRNNAEH
+522 ADVTSNTAAH
-532 QALLKQYGLFGPP
+532 QALLKRYGLFGPP
-545 GILLFNAA
+545 GILLFNPA
-553 GDEQINQRVVG
+553 GEEQTNQRVVG

-572 MRLNAAV
+572 LRLNAAA

>member
-1 MMLLRIN
+1 MMLFQAHS
-8 TRINARLN
+8 RINAW
-16 ALLIAVTAL
+16 LLSAIAIAASL
-25 VATLIFMQPASAQK
+25 LLMLPASAQK

-46 AFPVTVSWL
+46 AFPVTVTWL
-55 ENATQLRVN
+55 ENKTQLQVN
-64 FLTEKGYYLYQ
+64 FLTAKGYYLYQ

-82 MQGDDASQI
+82 MQGDGASQT
-91 LPAVLPKA
+91 LTATLPKA

-118 EVILTLPG
+118 DVILTLPG
-126 GSALAQ
+126 GAALAE
-132 KGQGVQIEVDL
+132 KGQGIQIEVDL

-155 STLKFN
+155 TTLKFN

-175 AILGAISSTSNQ
+175 LIPSANSAASNQ
-187 QASVTDRFVS
+187 QQSVTDRFMG
-197 LWQERDD
+197 LWQQRDD
-204 VNAIGRFLKDT
+204 VNAISRFLEET
-215 PRSYLFLAFFV
+215 PTAYLFIAFFV

-241 PILSSILFGANRSE
+241 PILSSIVFGTQGSK
-255 PIKKSRAIAL
+255 PIKKSRAAVL
-265 ASAYI
+265 AAAYI
-270 FGMALMYALA
+270 LGMALMYALA

-295 QNPIVLSA
+295 QNPVVLIA
-303 FALLLLAL
+303 FAVLLLVL

-318 YNLQFPQAWQA
+318 YGLSLPQSWHSH
-329 YIDRLAGRQ
+329 IDRIAGRQ
-338 KGGSVYGAF
+338 KGGSITGAF
-347 ALGGISTLVASP
+347 ILGGVSTLVASP

-367 ILGFIAHTGSMSLG
+367 VLGFIAHTGSMSLG

-393 LPLLFIAV
+393 LPLFFIAV
-401 EARMLIPST
+401 EARMLIPTT

-422 VLLVLL
+422 IMLIVL
-428 AAWIISPIVL
+428 AAWIVSPIL
-438 SNNSSSGSASSGPA
+438 LGSTNSSSTNNGGLA
-452 RAEKQLGDLR
+452 RSEKQLGELK

-503 KTFANSAVTKKM
+503 KTFANPMVAKKM
-515 QEYILVQ
+515 QDFILVQ
-522 ADVTRNNAEH
+522 ADVTSNSAAH
-532 QALLKQYGLFGPP
+532 QALLKRYGLFGPP
-545 GILLFNAA
+545 GILLFNAV
-553 GDEQINQRVVG
+553 GEEQINQRVVG

-572 MRLNAAV
+572 LRLNAAA

>member
-1 MMLLRIN
+1 MMLFQAHS
-8 TRINARLN
+8 RINAW
-16 ALLIAVTAL
+16 LLSAIAIAASFL
-25 VATLIFMQPASAQK
+25 LMLPASAQK

-55 ENATQLRVN
+55 ENKTQLQVN
-64 FLTEKGYYLYQ
+64 FLTAKGYYLYQ

-82 MQGDDASQI
+82 MQGDGASQV
-91 LPAVLPKA
+91 LTAVLPKA
-99 EVKFDETFQKN
+99 EVKFDETFQKD

-118 EVILTLPG
+118 DVVLTLPG
-126 GSALAQ
+126 GAALAE
-132 KGQGVQIEVDL
+132 KGLGIQIEVDL

-155 STLKFN
+155 TTLKFN

-170 PMPDE
+170 PLPDE
-175 AILGAISSTSNQ
+175 AIQSASATSNQ
-187 QASVTDRFVS
+187 QQSVTDRFMG
-197 LWQERDD
+197 LWQQRDD
-204 VNAIGRFLKDT
+204 VNAIGQFLKET
-215 PRSYLFLAFFV
+215 PTTYLFIAFFV

-241 PILSSILFGANRSE
+241 PILSSIVFGTQGSK
-255 PIKKSRAIAL
+255 PIKKSRAAVL
-265 ASAYI
+265 AAAYI
-270 FGMALMYALA
+270 LGMALMYALA

-318 YNLQFPQAWQA
+318 YNLQFPQSWQV
-329 YIDRLAGRQ
+329 YIDRIAGRQ
-338 KGGSVYGAF
+338 KGGSITGAF
-347 ALGGISTLVASP
+347 ILGGISTLVASP

-367 ILGFIAHTGSMSLG
+367 VLGFIAHTGSMSLG

-393 LPLLFIAV
+393 LPLFFIAV
-401 EARMLIPST
+401 EARMLIPTT

-422 VLLVLL
+422 IMLIML
-428 AAWIISPIVL
+428 AAWIVSPILL
-438 SNNSSSGSASSGPA
+438 SNTNSSSSNSGGLA
-452 RAEKQLGDLR
+452 RSEKQLGDLK
-462 FKVIGSIEALQPFF
+462 FKVIGTIEALQPFF

-503 KTFANSAVTKKM
+503 KTFANPAVAKKM

-522 ADVTRNNAEH
+522 ADVTSNTAAH
-532 QALLKQYGLFGPP
+532 QALLKRYGLFGPP
-545 GILLFNAA
+545 GILLFNPA
-553 GDEQINQRVVG
+553 GEEQTNQRVVG

-572 MRLNAAV
+572 LRLNAAA

>member
-1 MMLLRIN
+1 MMLFQAHS
-8 TRINARLN
+8 RINAW
-16 ALLIAVTAL
+16 LLSAIAIAASFL
-25 VATLIFMQPASAQK
+25 LMLPAGAQK

-55 ENATQLRVN
+55 ENKTQLQVD
-64 FLTEKGYYLYQ
+64 FLTAKGYYLYQ

-82 MQGDDASQI
+82 MQGDGASQV
-91 LPAVLPKA
+91 LKATLPKA

-118 EVILTLPG
+118 DVILTLPVG
-126 GSALAQ
+126 AALAE
-132 KGQGVQIEVDL
+132 KGQGIQIEVDL

-155 STLKFN
+155 TTLKFN

-170 PMPDE
+170 PLPD
-175 AILGAISSTSNQ
+175 ASLPSPSAAANTSP
-187 QASVTDRFVS
+187 SIGERFMG
-197 LWQERDD
+197 LWKERDD
-204 VNAIGRFLKDT
+204 VNAIGRFLEET
-215 PRSYLFLAFFV
+215 PNTYLFLAFFI

-255 PIKKSRAIAL
+255 PIKKSRAITL

-295 QNPIVLSA
+295 QNPVVLSA
-303 FALLLLAL
+303 FALLLLVL

-329 YIDRLAGRQ
+329 YVDRLAGRQ
-338 KGGSVYGAF
+338 KGGSVFGAF
-347 ALGGISTLVASP
+347 VLGGISTLVASP

-367 ILGFIAHTGSMSLG
+367 VLGFIAHTGSMSLG

-393 LPLLFIAV
+393 LPLFFIAV
-401 EARMLIPST
+401 EARMLIPTT
-410 GKWMIGLQRVLG
+410 GKWMIGLQRALG
-422 VLLVLL
+422 IMLIAL
-428 AAWIISPIVL
+428 AAWIVSPIFL
-438 SNNSSSGSASSGPA
+438 SNNPTEGVNSGQA
-452 RAEKQLGDLR
+452 RAEKQLGELK

-476 EEAKRTGK
+476 DEAKRTGK

-503 KTFANSAVTKKM
+503 KTFANPAVAKKM
-515 QEYILVQ
+515 QDFILVQ
-522 ADVTRNNAEH
+522 ADVTTNSAAH
-532 QALLKQYGLFGPP
+532 QALLKRYGLFGPP

-553 GDEQINQRVVG
+553 GEEQINQRVVG

-572 MRLNAAV
+572 LRLNAAA

>member
-1 MMLLRIN
+1 MLFQ
-8 TRINARLN
+8 THSRINAW
-16 ALLIAVTAL
+16 LLSAIAIAASFL
-25 VATLIFMQPASAQK
+25 LMLPAGAQK

-55 ENATQLRVN
+55 ENATQLQVN
-64 FLTEKGYYLYQ
+64 FLTANGYYLYQ

-82 MQGDDASQI
+82 MQGDGASQI
-91 LPAVLPKA
+91 LTATLPKA

-110 MPIYRYPI
+110 MPIYRHPI
-118 EVILTLPG
+118 DVILTLPG
-126 GSALAQ
+126 GAALAE

-170 PMPDE
+170 PMPE
-175 AILGAISSTSNQ
+175 ETSSGISSSAGDQ
-187 QASVTDRFVS
+187 QASVADRFLG
-197 LWQERDD
+197 LWQQRDD
-204 VNAIGRFLKDT
+204 VNAIGAFLKDT
-215 PRSYLFLAFFV
+215 PSSYLFLGFFI

-255 PIKKSRAIAL
+255 PIKKSRALTL

-329 YIDRLAGRQ
+329 YVDRLAGRQ
-338 KGGSVYGAF
+338 KGGSVVGAF
-347 ALGGISTLVASP
+347 ILGGISTLVASP

-367 ILGFIAHTGSMSLG
+367 VLGFIAHTGSMSLG

-401 EARMLIPST
+401 EARILIPST
-410 GKWMIGLQRVLG
+410 GKWMITLQRILG
-422 VLLVLL
+422 VMLVLL
-428 AAWIISPIVL
+428 AAWIISPIFL
-438 SNNSSSGSASSGPA
+438 GNTPTESASSGQA
-452 RAEKQLGDLR
+452 RVEKRLGDLT
-462 FKVIGSIEALQPFF
+462 FKVIGSTEALQPFF
-476 EEAKRTGK
+476 DEARRTGK

-503 KTFANSAVTKKM
+503 KTFGNAAVVKKM
-515 QEYILVQ
+515 QEFILVQ
-522 ADVTRNNAEH
+522 ADVTRNTAEH

-545 GILLFNAA
+545 GILLFNPA
-553 GDEQINQRVVG
+553 GEEQTNQRVVG

-572 MRLNAAV
+572 LRLNAAA

>member
-1 MMLLRIN
+1 MLFQAHS
-8 TRINARLN
+8 RINAW
-16 ALLIAVTAL
+16 LLAAIAIAASFL
-25 VATLIFMQPASAQK
+25 LMLPASAQK
-39 AFLHPDK
+39 AFLHLDK
-46 AFPVTVSWL
+46 AFPVTVGWL
-55 ENATQLRVN
+55 ENATQLQVD
-64 FLTEKGYYLYQ
+64 FLTAKRYYLYQ

-82 MQGDDASQI
+82 MRGDGTSQV
-91 LPAVLPKA
+91 LTAALPKA

-110 MPIYRYPI
+110 MPIYPQPI
-118 EVILTLPG
+118 EVMLALPG
-126 GSALAQ
+126 GGTLAE
-132 KGQGVQIEVDL
+132 KGQGIQIEVDL

-155 STLKFN
+155 TTLKFN

-170 PMPDE
+170 PMPE
-175 AILGAISSTSNQ
+175 ETSSGVSSSAGDQ
-187 QASVTDRFVS
+187 QASVTDRFLG
-197 LWQERDD
+197 LWQQRDD
-204 VNAIGRFLKDT
+204 VNAIGSFLKDT
-215 PRSYLFLAFFV
+215 PSIYLFLAFFI

-255 PIKKSRAIAL
+255 PIKKSRAL
-265 ASAYI
+265 LLSSAYVL
-270 FGMALMYALA
+270 GMALMYALA
-280 GVLMAALGSGAQQAL
+280 GVLMAALGSGAQQVL

-318 YNLQFPQAWQA
+318 YNLQFPQSWQA
-329 YIDRLAGRQ
+329 YIDRIAGRQ
-338 KGGSVYGAF
+338 KGGSVFGAF
-347 ALGGISTLVASP
+347 ILGGISTLVASP

-367 ILGFIAHTGSMSLG
+367 VLGFIAHTGSMSLG

-410 GKWMIGLQRVLG
+410 GKWMITLQRVLG

-428 AAWIISPIVL
+428 AAWIVSPIFL
-438 SNNSSSGSASSGPA
+438 SNNSATRSAATGQA
-452 RAEKQLGDLR
+452 RTEKQLGDLK

-476 EEAKRTGK
+476 EEAKRIGK

-503 KTFANSAVTKKM
+503 KTFGNSAVAKKM
-515 QEYILVQ
+515 QEFILVQ
-522 ADVTRNNAEH
+522 ADVTRNTAEH

-545 GILLFNAA
+545 GILLFNPA
-553 GDEQINQRVVG
+553 GEEQINQRVVG

-572 MRLNAAV
+572 LRLNALA

>member
-1 MMLLRIN
+1 MTLFQARS
-8 TRINARLN
+8 RLN
-16 ALLIAVTAL
+16 AWLLPAIAI
-25 VATLIFMQPASAQK
+25 VASVLLMLPASAQK

-55 ENATQLRVN
+55 ENKTQLQVN
-64 FLTEKGYYLYQ
+64 FLTANGYYLYQ

-82 MQGDDASQI
+82 MRGDGASQI
-91 LPAVLPKA
+91 LTAALPKA

-110 MPIYRYPI
+110 MRIYRYPI
-118 EVILTLPG
+118 EVTLTLPG
-126 GSALAQ
+126 GAALAE
-132 KGQGVQIEVDL
+132 KGQGIQIEVDL

-170 PMPDE
+170 PLPDALLPSPSAAANPSPSIGE
-175 AILGAISSTSNQ
+175 
-187 QASVTDRFVS
+187 RFMG
-197 LWQERDD
+197 LWKQRDD
-204 VNAIGRFLKDT
+204 VNAIGSFLKET
-215 PRSYLFLAFFV
+215 PNSYLFLAFFV

-255 PIKKSRAIAL
+255 PIKKSRALTL

-329 YIDRLAGRQ
+329 YVDRLAGRQ
-338 KGGSVYGAF
+338 KGGSVVGAF
-347 ALGGISTLVASP
+347 ILGGISTLVASP

-367 ILGFIAHTGSMSLG
+367 VLGFIAHTGSMSLG

-401 EARMLIPST
+401 EARILIPST
-410 GKWMIGLQRVLG
+410 GKWMITLQRLLG
-422 VLLVLL
+422 VMLVLL
-428 AAWIISPIVL
+428 AAWIVSPIFL
-438 SNNSSSGSASSGPA
+438 GNSPTESASSGQA
-452 RAEKQLGDLR
+452 RAEKRLGDLT
-462 FKVIGSIEALQPFF
+462 FKVIGSTEALQPFF

-503 KTFANSAVTKKM
+503 KTFQNAAVAKKM
-515 QEYILVQ
+515 QDFILVQ
-522 ADVTRNNAEH
+522 ADVTRNAAEH
-532 QALLKQYGLFGPP
+532 QALLKQYGFFGPP
-545 GILLFNAA
+545 GILLFNPA
-553 GDEQINQRVVG
+553 GEEQINQRVVG

-572 MRLNAAV
+572 LRLNAAA